1 MISSQES
8 TKLIKV
14 MKYGEEY
21 IMWDNTKK
29 YDDFAA
35 FSLVVLKPQD
45 SFKDEFEQS
54 DKILLSVSQ
63 PSTRVCH

>member
-1 MISSQES
+1 
-8 TKLIKV
+8 